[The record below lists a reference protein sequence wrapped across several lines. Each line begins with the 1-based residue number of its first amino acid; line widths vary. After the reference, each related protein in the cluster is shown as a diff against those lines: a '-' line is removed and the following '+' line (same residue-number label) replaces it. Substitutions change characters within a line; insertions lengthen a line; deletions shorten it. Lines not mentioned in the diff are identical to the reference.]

1 MKPARRY
8 LAVHL
13 PFWEAEHLRQSHPD
27 LPADTPLA
35 LWARQGARRLLVAVD
50 QAAAAAGLEAALGA
64 VFECRLKVNC
74 WTAAILMRGGSS
86 G

>member
-50 QAAAAAGLEAALGA
+50 QAEASEVLEAVWEVA
-64 VFECRLKVNC
+64 VAPEVHGSL
-74 WTAAILMRGGSS
+74 ILYHY
-86 G
+86 